1 MHPYYTTSFADRE
14 MFAYNSAYQKQQA
27 ETQRI
32 LAQPE
37 QRIKYA
43 FQFLTGYIADSDEG
57 MTKKCYDAISK
68 YSDKLDWSEA
78 HY

>member
-14 MFAYNSAYQKQQA
+14 MFAYNKQQ
-27 ETQRI
+27 EELKRV

-37 QRIKYA
+37 QRMKYCFEFIVGA
-43 FQFLTGYIADSDEG
+43 DEG
-57 MTKKCYDAISK
+57 MRAKCYDAIAK
-68 YSDKLDWSEA
+68 YSAQLDYSEA